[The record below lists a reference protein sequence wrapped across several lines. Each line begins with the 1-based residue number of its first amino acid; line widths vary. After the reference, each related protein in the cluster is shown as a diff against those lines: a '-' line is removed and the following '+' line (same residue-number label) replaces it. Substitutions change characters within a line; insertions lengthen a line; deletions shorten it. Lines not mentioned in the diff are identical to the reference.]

1 MSYLRCLT
9 FNILTKKNYAQI
21 DSISLK
27 YAIFWIFIYKKTGI
41 NF

>member
-27 YAIFWIFIYKKTGI
+27 YAIFWIFIYKKTGS